1 MLNEFSV
8 LVRESIMLPAWSMN
22 KFKNTWLA
30 SNKDVNSNT
39 DSYLICSYL
48 RQHRALQTSQQENQK
63 KQKHYCCLLHILE
76 VCDGWCI
83 LFSVKKLF
91 FRLLVS
97 ILYDISMLVSVM

>member
-1 MLNEFSV
+1 M
-8 LVRESIMLPAWSMN
+8 
-22 KFKNTWLA
+22 A
-30 SNKDVNSNT
+30 SNKDVNLNT

-48 RQHRALQTSQQENQK
+48 RQHGALQTSQQENQK
-63 KQKHYCCLLHILE
+63 KQKHYCLHYRCLLHILE